1 MGPRWEYLGFH
12 VSSACDLRE
21 YGVYMGMIAEN
32 PAVRAA
38 LLESGRK
45 ERARSG
51 VVATATRLAAVAAVV
66 FLLATAVRSGWRRAE
81 TDFPNYYTAA
91 VLMRKGLPVREY
103 YDWTW
108 FQRQMNYAGIETQLG
123 GYQPQTPL
131 TALPLTTFASF
142 PVQTAKR
149 IWLALN
155 LCFLGVTVMLLSR
168 ATRFRIEHVTLL
180 AFLGFGSLYSNFLY
194 GQYYVFLLFLLTAA
208 FYCLDRGKFAESGF
222 ISGVAFGLKLYGGPL
237 ILYFLIRRNW
247 KAAAGFLAAVACGVV
262 LALALF
268 GWRDLHFYATQILP
282 RALEGEIIDPFNSGN
297 GTLATLLRRL
307 FVLEPEL
314 NPRPFWN
321 APAVFFFLR
330 PFASALILLVT
341 LVGLTGER
349 SGNERRDFA
358 WFLIA
363 ILLLSANTAS
373 YTFILLLLPISL
385 LLVDA
390 KLAERVFLVGAFFA
404 LCFPL
409 HPGWGAVFPKLWML
423 LALFF
428 VAGRPYFRAVRPRLL
443 LAAVGAAAVL
453 AAVDAH
459 RHVVSY
465 AAEPGRRFER
475 VAVQKG
481 ALFSGAPAVSAAGL
495 FYQAIGKDRYVLR
508 WLHDGVNEE
517 LAFEGHAFHPVA
529 PIAEGPIYFELVS
542 HGVSTTMAFDPATR
556 RVAPRALPMA
566 TSALLPAE
574 VADSVPSW
582 DGQWIAFEREQNATR
597 QIWLRNVATG
607 AERQLT
613 GGNCNSESPAW
624 ELDSK
629 AIVFASDC
637 GRGIGLP
644 ALYRAEIASPS
655 GL

>member
-1 MGPRWEYLGFH
+1 MKARVLALACFALFLGRTFH
-12 VSSACDLRE
+12 KSWNSE
-21 YGVYMGMIAEN
+21 
-32 PAVRAA
+32 
-38 LLESGRK
+38 
-45 ERARSG
+45 
-51 VVATATRLAAVAAVV
+51 
-66 FLLATAVRSGWRRAE
+66 E

-91 VLMRKGLPVREY
+91 VLVKHGEPLLKY

-108 FQRQMNYAGIETQLG
+108 FQRQMNFAGIERQLG
-123 GYQPQTPL
+123 AYIPQTPL
-131 TALPLTTFASF
+131 TMLPLVPMAGF

-149 IWLALN
+149 IWLSLN
-155 LCFLGVTVMLLSR
+155 LGFLIGSVLLLSR
-168 ATRFRIEHVTLL
+168 ITKFRIEHVALVL
-180 AFLGFGSLYSNFLY
+180 FAGYGALQPNFHL
-194 GQYYVFLLFLLTAA
+194 GQYYVFLLFLLTLT
-208 FYCLDRGKFAESGF
+208 FYCLEHGQSAASGF
-222 ISGVAFGLKLYGGPL
+222 ISGLAFALKLYGGPL
-237 ILYFLIRRNW
+237 LLYFLVRRNW
-247 KAAAGFLAAVACGVV
+247 KAAAGFGAAVLSAVAV
-262 LALALF
+262 AIALF
-268 GWRDLHFYATQILP
+268 GWKDLHVYATQILP
-282 RALEGEIIDPFNSGN
+282 RALEGETIDPYNSGN

-307 FVLEPEL
+307 LVFEPEL
-314 NPRPFWN
+314 NPRPLWN

-330 PFASALILLVT
+330 PFASALILLIT
-341 LVGLTGER
+341 LLGLAGER
-349 SGNERRDFA
+349 AGNERRDFA

-390 KLAERVFLVGAFFA
+390 EFAERVFLVGAFFA

-409 HPGWGAVFPKLWML
+409 YPGWSAAFPKLWVL
-423 LALFF
+423 LAVFF
-428 VAGRPYFRAVRPRLL
+428 VSGRPYFRAVRPRLL
-443 LAAVGAAAVL
+443 LAALGVAAVL

-459 RHVVSY
+459 RHVVRY
-465 AAEPGRRFER
+465 AAEPGQRFER
-475 VAVQKG
+475 VAVRKDDI
-481 ALFSGAPAVSAAGL
+481 FSGAPAVSAAGL
-495 FYQAIGKDRYVLR
+495 FYQSIGRDRYVLR

-517 LAFEGHAFHPVA
+517 LAFEGQAFHPVA

-556 RVAPRALPMA
+556 RVAPRALPTA
-566 TSALLPAE
+566 TSALSPAE

-582 DGQWIAFEREQNATR
+582 DGQWIAFEPERSGPR